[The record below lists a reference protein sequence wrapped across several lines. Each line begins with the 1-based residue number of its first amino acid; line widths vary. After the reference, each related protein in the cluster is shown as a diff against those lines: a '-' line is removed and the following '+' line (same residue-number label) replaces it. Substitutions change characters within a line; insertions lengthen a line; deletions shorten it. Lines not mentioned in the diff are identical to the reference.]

1 MIIFP
6 STGELL
12 LLIRLMFIIMF
23 IFEVVAGQRQIARR
37 GQSTNTTTFATN
49 LTIAIYNDIA
59 ATNNLS

>member
-1 MIIFP
+1 
-6 STGELL
+6 
-12 LLIRLMFIIMF
+12 MF

-49 LTIAIYNDIA
+49 LTIAIHNDIA